1 LYPFFNI
8 LYKYTESINGWNF
21 SFDTSLTLKLRGTY
35 VENVPNG
42 VIKVVFTESGNTYTW
57 PPVKSIFYGFLY
69 GRLNVNNQGE
79 ITITN
84 HKTKEKSVV
93 KYHEAPYYFS
103 KEEFHK
109 VTALIKDKSDLARYL
124 LTGVC
129 VEKVECF
136 SIRNPMRINKFEEV
150 DLLDIGEKRL
160 LWIKNHI
167 E

>member
-1 LYPFFNI
+1 
-8 LYKYTESINGWNF
+8 
-21 SFDTSLTLKLRGTY
+21 
-35 VENVPNG
+35 
-42 VIKVVFTESGNTYTW
+42 
-57 PPVKSIFYGFLY
+57 
-69 GRLNVNNQGE
+69 VNNQGE

-84 HKTKEKSVV
+84 HKTKEKSIV
-93 KYHEAPYYFS
+93 KYYEAPYYFS

-136 SIRNPMRINKFEEV
+136 SIRNHMKINKFEEV